1 MGAGAWVDGEG
12 DIATPDPAWLSITAY
27 AHHYGVSRKTV
38 WKWLT
43 SGLLETYRVG
53 RCLRI
58 KNMAPLV
65 TKSPELRKSKARGK
79 LG

>member
-1 MGAGAWVDGEG
+1 MRTAPAEAQVLSP
-12 DIATPDPAWLSITAY
+12 TDPAWLSISDY
-27 AHHYGVSRKTV
+27 AFHYGVSRKTV

-65 TKSPELRKSKARGK
+65 TKSTELRKSKASGK